1 MTTTTRSILHR
12 VSRTCVRVRKVS
24 NGFVATHR
32 PTLTSSFVNERCDL
46 KKFLKILHTLPSQ
59 SLHVNT
65 RVLTLS
71 NVQNGIGVGDLDT
84 MFRSCHEVVEFG
96 FVRRGGTCDRALM
109 FE

>member
-1 MTTTTRSILHR
+1 MVLLLRIDRHEQR
-12 VSRTCVRVRKVS
+12 
-24 NGFVATHR
+24 
-32 PTLTSSFVNERCDL
+32 TSSLVNERSDL

-65 RVLTLS
+65 RVLTFS
-71 NVQNGIGVGDLDT
+71 NVQHGIGVGDLDT

-109 FE
+109 FVFEYFLQRSVC